1 MRFLVYS
8 EVNSARIESSLG
20 LPDYSYYFV
29 LKEFLPLLRGLG
41 DVTVVEQVGEVDA
54 LYRQA
59 LDNGEPCVF
68 LSFTPPHK
76 TPLDL
81 QCPTIPVFAWEFDSI
96 PNQQWL
102 DDDRQNWA
110 AVLQRCGRAI
120 THSGLTVEATRAEL
134 GAAFPVVSIPAPVW
148 DKFAPLRQQPA
159 GLPSDPVTLTVR
171 SGVVMDTHD
180 LSLAPYIP
188 NADAVTRAVA
198 SARARELPA
207 AAAKAEAAEQP
218 TAVRQSLA
226 RITLRYLVEWY
237 RLAWRAQV
245 PVVPVA
251 AEPAPARMEPP
262 NPVEPGGLPDVEV
275 DEETM
280 PALPLGEHRLTLS
293 GVVFTAVFNPYD
305 GRKNW
310 VDMLTAFCSAFR
322 DTPEAT
328 LLFKLGHHE
337 YESAMND
344 MLMCMARMPAFQ
356 CRVVLLHGY
365 LDRSEFDELIRHTA
379 YIVNASHGEGQCLPL
394 MEFLSCGKP
403 AVAPRHSA
411 MVDYIDESVAFEVA
425 TWLDA
430 TAWPHDPRLAYRT
443 LRHQIDWASLVEA
456 YRAAFQ
462 CFTQQPERYARMS
475 NAAIERMR
483 THCSL
488 EAGRGRLETFLA
500 AGTA

>member
-1 MRFLVYS
+1 M
-8 EVNSARIESSLG
+8 
-20 LPDYSYYFV
+20 

-41 DVTVVEQVGEVDA
+41 EVTVVEQVEEVDS

-59 LDNGEPCVF
+59 REEGEECVF
-68 LSFTPPHK
+68 LSFAPPHK
-76 TPLDL
+76 TPLNL
-81 QCPTIPVFAWEFDSI
+81 QCPTVPVFAWEFDSI

-102 DDDRQNWA
+102 EDDRQNWA

-159 GLPSDPVTLTVR
+159 GLPSEPITLTVR

-188 NADAVTRAVA
+188 NADAVARAVA
-198 SARARELPA
+198 SARARELPV
-207 AAAKAEAAEQP
+207 AAAKAEVAEP
-218 TAVRQSLA
+218 EAKARQSLA

-237 RLAWRAQV
+237 RLAWRA
-245 PVVPVA
+245 PVAPVA

-262 NPVEPGGLPDVEV
+262 NPVEPGGLPDVAV
-275 DEETM
+275 DEGAM
-280 PALPLGEHRLTLS
+280 PALPFGEHRLTLS
-293 GVVFTAVFNPYD
+293 GVVFSAVFNPYD

-310 VDMLTAFCSAFR
+310 VDMLTAFCTAFR
-322 DTPEAT
+322 DNPEAT

-344 MLMCMARMPAFQ
+344 MLMCMARMPAFE

-462 CFTQQPERYARMS
+462 CYTQQPERYARMS

-488 EAGRGRLETFLA
+488 EAGRGRLEAFLA
-500 AGTA
+500 AYA